1 MLPLSGYVTF
11 SSRFGQGGVYGV
23 DYKMIRKNN
32 NLPADGVVSA
42 AIDKNDDVWIGTRIG
57 LRILQNPSA
66 AIDEDNPR
74 TEPIIIEEN
83 GVGEELFRD
92 SPILQIEVDG

>member
-1 MLPLSGYVTF
+1 MTVF
-11 SSRFGQGGVYGV
+11 
-23 DYKMIRKNN
+23 KMIRKNN

-92 SPILQIEVDG
+92 SPILQIEVDGGNQKMGFCR